1 MKKIFYTAVL
11 LASMLYS
18 HLYAVTQ
25 DEFLAITAKY
35 QKELVYENA
44 IRSNS
49 NDIRIRKLLRKRTDE
64 YNRLNFN
71 GYVQNWKGTI
81 TSISTMKD
89 DVYVTI
95 EIAPK
100 VLLKI
105 DTSMR
110 NPLSDVLAEMNTD
123 EQVIFSGSLEPD
135 PQGCGFAEKSI
146 TTKGS
151 LEEPE
156 FKFILESIQ
165 STK

>member
-1 MKKIFYTAVL
+1 MKKIFYTAAL

-64 YNRLNFN
+64 YNSLNFN

-123 EQVIFSGSLEPD
+123 EQVIFSGSLKPD
-135 PQGCGFAEKSI
+135 PQGCGFAEMSI